1 MLPALWPG
9 DLLFLESNFSE
20 PLRLGDIVLFQRDGR
35 FFIHRVVRLSSQSGN
50 EEVITRGDCM
60 AKEDFPVAKA
70 DVMGR
75 VREVWR
81 GERVMIPTAAPSLAQ
96 ELLGWVLCH
105 SNVAHR
111 IALRWHAARQQESGF
126 PAAASELRR

>member
-20 PLRLGDIVLFQRDGR
+20 PLRPGDIVLFQRDGR
-35 FFIHRVVRLSSQSGN
+35 FFIHRVVRLSSRSGN

-60 AKEDFPVAKA
+60 AEEDLPIAKP

-75 VREVWR
+75 VREIRR
-81 GERVMIPTAAPSLAQ
+81 GEKAMIPPAAPSLAQ
-96 ELLGWVLCH
+96 QLLSWVLCH

-111 IALRWHAARQQESGF
+111 AALRWHAARPQESGF
-126 PAAASELRR
+126 PVAASELRR